1 MLVWC
6 DLVFICC
13 QFISW
18 KIRVKWNY
26 LNQVSGLS
34 KLYLNTFQMKLT
46 GRWLAWL
53 TCLVSCRSTSA
64 QYQASSSPGFMDNI
78 NFDDFIHSS
87 APGTYLE
94 GTRKVSYSNR
104 GIMPAKLFITM
115 QINSSSSSLGRWK
128 IPGILLNVP
137 TNSFCNFKNNVFLVY
152 FSQVIIMFI
161 KKSIYFGHMFHTL
174 D

>member
-1 MLVWC
+1 MTTGDHPARLHSHAQHRSIREKWSSDKAGLSSNILIINNLPNNHLMISQRRWEYIWVGCRKLFETMLVWC

-87 APGTYLE
+87 APGTYSE
-94 GTRKVSYSNR
+94 GK
-104 GIMPAKLFITM
+104 
-115 QINSSSSSLGRWK
+115 
-128 IPGILLNVP
+128 
-137 TNSFCNFKNNVFLVY
+137 
-152 FSQVIIMFI
+152 
-161 KKSIYFGHMFHTL
+161 FHIAIGA
-174 D
+174 

>member
-1 MLVWC
+1 MLSTSQSVKNDPRIKLVYPLISSSSITYQTIIWWSASAVCRWEYIWVSCRKLFETMFVWC

-53 TCLVSCRSTSA
+53 TCLVSGRSTSA

-87 APGTYLE
+87 APGTYSE
-94 GTRKVSYSNR
+94 GTRKVSYSDR
-104 GIMPAKLFITM
+104 GIMPAKFFL
-115 QINSSSSSLGRWK
+115 RK
-128 IPGILLNVP
+128 I
-137 TNSFCNFKNNVFLVY
+137 
-152 FSQVIIMFI
+152 
-161 KKSIYFGHMFHTL
+161 
-174 D
+174 